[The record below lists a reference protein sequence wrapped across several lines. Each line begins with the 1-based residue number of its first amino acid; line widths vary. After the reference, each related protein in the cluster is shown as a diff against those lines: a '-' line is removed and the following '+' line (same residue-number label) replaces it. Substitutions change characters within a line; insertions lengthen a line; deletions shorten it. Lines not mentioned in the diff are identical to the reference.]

1 MKIFVWFCLLDD
13 SKRETESFP
22 AGISR
27 AAEAAKIR
35 GDDVLQPTSSGKT
48 TAQGDIKQRQ
58 ENSRKRTENAS
69 ESWEDKGTASEP
81 RYWKYE
87 CEQLLE
93 LRGCEL
99 SLSVASCQEQK

>member
-1 MKIFVWFCLLDD
+1 MLIQGVVCKASHAFKSSLFFLFDSYISLLDPGHTVKIFVWFCLLDD

-35 GDDVLQPTSSGKT
+35 GEDVLQPTSSGRT

-69 ESWEDKGTASEP
+69 ES
-81 RYWKYE
+81 
-87 CEQLLE
+87 
-93 LRGCEL
+93 
-99 SLSVASCQEQK
+99 